1 VNTYAKIF
9 TIFLL
14 VKCDFSKFRH
24 LLPRFIKYFFAGLF
38 CAFIDWGVFYL
49 FVYKFSILYLPAA
62 ALAFLLSGTVNY
74 FLCKL
79 IFISKGR
86 RRIIEYV
93 MLLVASSIAL
103 SIDLGTMYFL
113 VEFFALHQMLSKILG
128 TGVAFLFNYS
138 FRQFII
144 FSAK

>member
-1 VNTYAKIF
+1 VG
-9 TIFLL
+9 LL
-14 VKCDFSKFRH
+14 
-24 LLPRFIKYFFAGLF
+24 
-38 CAFIDWGVFYL
+38 CAFIDWGTFYL
-49 FVYKFSILYLPAA
+49 LVYKLSILYLPAA

-86 RRIIEYV
+86 KRIIEYV

-113 VEFFALHQMLSKILG
+113 VEFFALPKMLSKILG
-128 TGVAFLFNYS
+128 TGVAFMFNYC
-138 FRQFII
+138 FRQFVI
-144 FSAK
+144 FSAE